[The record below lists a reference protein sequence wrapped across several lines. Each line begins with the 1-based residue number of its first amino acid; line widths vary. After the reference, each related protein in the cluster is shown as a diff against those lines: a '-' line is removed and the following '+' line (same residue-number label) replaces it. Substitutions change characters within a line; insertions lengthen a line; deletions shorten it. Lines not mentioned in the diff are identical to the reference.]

1 MIHIN
6 LQLWM
11 SESSSKEIIALA
23 FSCYESAMVRL
34 SSTSAWKKICSA
46 GSPILVNSICSK
58 ESFQPVTSF
67 KPRRVKG
74 LLSLVAAWD
83 MQWTLVV
90 RLSLKIKK
98 ETRFSF
104 QR

>member
-1 MIHIN
+1 
-6 LQLWM
+6 
-11 SESSSKEIIALA
+11 
-23 FSCYESAMVRL
+23 
-34 SSTSAWKKICSA
+34 
-46 GSPILVNSICSK
+46 
-58 ESFQPVTSF
+58 
-67 KPRRVKG
+67 VKG